1 MTYMNRIISMAET
14 IQKIYNYL
22 LLQASCCR
30 TQSRVEE
37 AECYHCI
44 CLIIFFLGTP
54 GALARPE
61 IRRPVWRGRF
71 WSL

>member
-1 MTYMNRIISMAET
+1 MAET

-22 LLQASCCR
+22 LLKASCCW
-30 TQSRVEE
+30 TQRRVEE

-54 GALARPE
+54 GALARP
-61 IRRPVWRGRF
+61 
-71 WSL
+71 